1 MAAGGLAAP
10 PRFTWIA
17 ALPPNIDRHFTKTDF
32 AHRKSMNSIPPGLG
46 PSPLALLIALMVL
59 VSAPAAFLTAL
70 ILSLRPKLQVERIL
84 FVCAFTLI
92 IDAVFNLFSLPRGS
106 TSSVF
111 DAICGVGFLLSIVAL
126 WRTTELE
133 KRSRD

>member
-1 MAAGGLAAP
+1 LAAP

-59 VSAPAAFLTAL
+59 VLAPAAFLTAL
-70 ILSLRPKLQVERIL
+70 ILSFRPKLQVERIL
-84 FVCAFTLI
+84 FVCAFTLSST
-92 IDAVFNLFSLPRGS
+92 LFS
-106 TSSVF
+106 
-111 DAICGVGFLLSIVAL
+111 ICFLYRAGQPAQSLTQFVVLAFFC
-126 WRTTELE
+126 R
-133 KRSRD
+133 